1 MFQFGDLFATDLSDL
16 GLALV
21 ELYSDQR
28 VTYSDRKLPPP
39 TYFKPKWYLW
49 GSKGL
54 RKLSTLG
61 SYVCKE
67 TLTTRS
73 DTRDKWPTVDRMRPL
88 VQGALQL
95 PAPKRVLL

>member
-1 MFQFGDLFATDLSDL
+1 MFQFGDLFATDLSDP
-16 GLALV
+16 GLVLV

-39 TYFKPKWYLW
+39 TYFKQKWYLR

-54 RKLSTLG
+54 RKLST
-61 SYVCKE
+61 YVCKE